1 MKILFYL
8 RLVVMGGAEKYL
20 LTLIPALKQRNIDVG
35 FFCTLQD
42 NNHDIV
48 NNFSRHFTEAG
59 IPVYVCKAASP
70 VSLKAAR
77 HLAQVVKREQYT
89 VVSAHLIH
97 AEIIGVLSKLFFNLP
112 CKLVTTKHGYL
123 QQFMDVHGLDH
134 LKLKRWTLSYQV
146 EKFLQYFVADNFAV
160 SQGLGKFYVQS
171 GICQAHK
178 IKVIYHGMDATE
190 GQNLTAPIRY
200 SNNQLLIV
208 ARLRKFK
215 GHQYIIEA
223 VKLLSKEIPD
233 LKLVILGK
241 GEEMEAL
248 QKLVNTYALKEWII
262 FEGFTDNVYRYINGS
277 DVMVTP
283 SLAEPF
289 GLTVLEAYSCAKPVV
304 AFNVTAFNETIID
317 GETGS
322 LAQPYDV
329 EELAQKIKYLLQN
342 KTIATQWGLQGK
354 KLLETKFSFN
364 EMVRNTEAFFR
375 QL

>member
-1 MKILFYL
+1 
-8 RLVVMGGAEKYL
+8 MGGAEKYL

-42 NNHDIV
+42 NNHEIV
-48 NNFSRHFTEAG
+48 DNFSRHFSEAG

-77 HLAQVVKREQYT
+77 HLAQVVKREHYT

-97 AEIIGVLSKLFFNLP
+97 AELIGVLAKMFFNMP

-134 LKLKRWTLSYQV
+134 QKLNRWTLSYQV

-171 GICQAHK
+171 GICKAHK
-178 IKVIYHGMDATE
+178 IKVIYHGMDSIEA
-190 GQNLTAPIRY
+190 QNLPTSIRY
-200 SNNQLLIV
+200 SNNQLLVV
-208 ARLRKFK
+208 ARLKKFK

-223 VKLLSKEIPD
+223 VKQLHQEMPD
-233 LKLVILGK
+233 IKLVILGI

-248 QKLVNTYALKEWII
+248 QKLVNTYAMKEWIK
-262 FEGFTDNVYRYINGS
+262 FEGFSENVYPYINGA
-277 DVMVTP
+277 DVIVAP

-304 AFNVTAFNETIID
+304 AFNVTAFNETVID
-317 GETGS
+317 NETGS
-322 LAQPYDV
+322 LVQPYDV
-329 EELAQKIKYLLQN
+329 TELAQKIKYLLQN
-342 KTIATQWGLQGK
+342 KSIANQWGLQGK
-354 KLLETKFSFN
+354 QLLETKFSFN
-364 EMVRNTEAFFR
+364 QMVLNTEAFFR